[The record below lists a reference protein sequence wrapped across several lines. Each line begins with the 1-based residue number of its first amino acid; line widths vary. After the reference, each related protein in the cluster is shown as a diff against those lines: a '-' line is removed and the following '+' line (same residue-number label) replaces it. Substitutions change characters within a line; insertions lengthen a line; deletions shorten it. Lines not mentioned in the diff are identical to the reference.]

1 MAVVCLRIERPEGA
15 FQLTINWD
23 KTIWTQS
30 ISNYE
35 LDFGVDLD
43 GSGDTGDIPG
53 LNFALTDT
61 NGARLKKDDNQS
73 LYVVDDENDPTPW

>member
-1 MAVVCLRIERPEGA
+1 MQLYAFELSGSEGT

-23 KTIWTQS
+23 KTILTQS

-43 GSGDTGDIPG
+43 GSAIRVIY
-53 LNFALTDT
+53 LA
-61 NGARLKKDDNQS
+61 
-73 LYVVDDENDPTPW
+73 